1 MEKVL
6 LAIGHRQV
14 EDFIKA
20 KSNGEYAIVGTT
32 VYRGGIIK
40 AIKENKPDVI
50 VLFES
55 LKGNENISD
64 IIYEIRANY
73 KNVRII
79 FGSNKREPGDV
90 LLATIVG
97 YGIYDILYGEKINAN
112 EIIRLIKEKN
122 EFSDVFHLR
131 PKTTVDE
138 KTNQKLYDAPTK
150 VIEKPVIKEIY
161 LDKTN
166 PNESGKEED
175 ESPKETNLK
184 AETEQTMERI
194 AEDESVNLE
203 ETKSEANGDEVIDIE
218 GESVNLEEEVFN
230 LEEVEKKEE
239 NINLEEKVVEEHE
252 MTEEPLP
259 ERNPEFD
266 KKVDEKLQ
274 NINENLKE
282 MKKEKPEKIGFFARL
297 MGAKEN
303 TEKNTEHEVQTI
315 QEPIIEQNPPEPEVE
330 VKPEILPEPKIE
342 VPIPEPKIVT
352 ETIIKETIM
361 PVHMKQKILTF
372 LGSEQG
378 VGNSQIAFNTALHL
392 AKSGFRTMYI
402 DFKET
407 GSTVEYLYQLGTF
420 EKGLD
425 IALRGME
432 NQNYT
437 QVEDSIISM
446 SSIISNTPKN
456 SMMLKN
462 YKQFPDLLDLLFYSE
477 DYVTK
482 KDKEKERINSAC
494 LKDLFMYFIIQKNY
508 DFIILDVPSDLKNEF
523 TKIAMAYSTK
533 IFLTLT
539 QDVSHIG
546 GWLRKLPELT
556 KRINL
561 DKKIYYIIN
570 KYEKAELNQRDIS
583 EWMKVDIPITIP
595 SLNKDFIN
603 ANYIGLPVLLYSK
616 NKELKK
622 AFASIE
628 KIIFE

>member
-6 LAIGHRQV
+6 LAVGHRQV
-14 EDFIKA
+14 EDYINAKA
-20 KSNGEYAIVGTT
+20 KGEYTIVGTT
-32 VYRGGIIK
+32 VYREGVLK

-55 LKGNENISD
+55 LKGNENISE

-112 EIIRLIKEKN
+112 EIIRLIKDKN
-122 EFSDVFHLR
+122 EFTDVFHLR

-138 KTNQKLYDAPTK
+138 KTNKKLYDAPTK
-150 VIEKPVIKEIY
+150 VVERQVIKEIY

-166 PNESGKEED
+166 PPNESEED
-175 ESPKETNLK
+175 NEIDISKEKDFSSEEQVIDNNSNSEEVLEKASEEEIINL
-184 AETEQTMERI
+184 
-194 AEDESVNLE
+194 DEVKSTDGDEIINLE
-203 ETKSEANGDEVIDIE
+203 EKEPFDKGNSLDD
-218 GESVNLEEEVFN
+218 EVFN
-230 LEEVEKKEE
+230 LEEKKEE
-239 NINLEEKVVEEHE
+239 LI
-252 MTEEPLP
+252 EEPVI
-259 ERNPEFD
+259 E
-266 KKVDEKLQ
+266 KKQDLDEKSEEQIKNLT
-274 NINENLKE
+274 ENLKDI
-282 MKKEKPEKIGFFARL
+282 KEDKVEKVGFFARL
-297 MGAKEN
+297 IGTSKDNKKEN
-303 TEKNTEHEVQTI
+303 VVKEVPKIEKVV
-315 QEPIIEQNPPEPEVE
+315 PEPEVS
-330 VKPEILPEPKIE
+330 EPKIPE
-342 VPIPEPKIVT
+342 PVIVPTPQAETIIPEPKIIK
-352 ETIIKETIM
+352 ETVIKETIM

-392 AKSGFRTMYI
+392 ARSGFRTMYI

-407 GSTVEYLYQLGTF
+407 GSTAEYLYQLGTF

-432 NQNYT
+432 NKNYT
-437 QVEDSIISM
+437 QIENSIISM
-446 SSIISNTPKN
+446 SSIISNTPKS

-477 DYVTK
+477 DYVTR
-482 KDKEKERINSAC
+482 KDKERLNSTF

-508 DFIILDVPSDLKNEF
+508 DFIVLDAPSDLKNEF
-523 TKIAMAYSTK
+523 TEISMAYSTK

-546 GWLRKLPELT
+546 GWLRKMPELT

>member
-6 LAIGHRQV
+6 LAVGHRQV
-14 EDFIKA
+14 EDYINAKA
-20 KSNGEYAIVGTT
+20 KGEYTIVGTT
-32 VYRGGIIK
+32 VYREGVLK

-55 LKGNENISD
+55 LKGNENISE

-112 EIIRLIKEKN
+112 EIIRLIKDKN
-122 EFSDVFHLR
+122 EFTDVFHLR

-138 KTNQKLYDAPTK
+138 KTNKKLYDVPTK
-150 VIEKPVIKEIY
+150 VVERPVIKEIY

-166 PNESGKEED
+166 PFDESIEDNKIEASKEKDFSLEEVIDKNSSSEEVVEKISED
-175 ESPKETNLK
+175 EIINL
-184 AETEQTMERI
+184 
-194 AEDESVNLE
+194 DEEKIPDEYEIINLE
-203 ETKSEANGDEVIDIE
+203 ESESFEKGNSLDDEI
-218 GESVNLEEEVFN
+218 FN
-230 LEEVEKKEE
+230 LEEDKKELIEEPVMEKKQ
-239 NINLEEKVVEEHE
+239 NL
-252 MTEEPLP
+252 
-259 ERNPEFD
+259 
-266 KKVDEKLQ
+266 DEKSEEQVKKLT
-274 NINENLKE
+274 ENLKGI
-282 MKKEKPEKIGFFARL
+282 KEDKVEKVGFFARL
-297 MGAKEN
+297 IGTSKDNKKEN
-303 TEKNTEHEVQTI
+303 DVKDVPEVEKIVS
-315 QEPIIEQNPPEPEVE
+315 EPEVS
-330 VKPEILPEPKIE
+330 EPKIPE
-342 VPIPEPKIVT
+342 PVIVPIPQVETIIPEPKIIK
-352 ETIIKETIM
+352 ETVIKETIM

-392 AKSGFRTMYI
+392 ARSGFRTMYI

-407 GSTVEYLYQLGTF
+407 GSTAEYLYQLGTF

-432 NQNYT
+432 NKNYT
-437 QVEDSIISM
+437 QIENSIISM
-446 SSIISNTPKN
+446 SSIISNTPKS

-477 DYVTK
+477 DYVTR
-482 KDKEKERINSAC
+482 KEKERINSTF

-508 DFIILDVPSDLKNEF
+508 DFIVLDAPSDLKNEF
-523 TKIAMAYSTK
+523 TEISMAYSTK

-546 GWLRKLPELT
+546 GWLRKMPELT

>member
-6 LAIGHRQV
+6 LAVGHRQV
-14 EDFIKA
+14 EDYINAKA
-20 KSNGEYAIVGTT
+20 KGVYTIVGTT
-32 VYRGGIIK
+32 VYRGGVLK

-122 EFSDVFHLR
+122 EFTDVFHLR

-138 KTNQKLYDAPTK
+138 KTNKKLYDAPTK
-150 VIEKPVIKEIY
+150 VVERQVIKEIY

-166 PNESGKEED
+166 PLNDSMEDNEIEASKEKDIPSEEQINDKNLNSEGGIEKISED
-175 ESPKETNLK
+175 EIINLDEIKSP
-184 AETEQTMERI
+184 
-194 AEDESVNLE
+194 S
-203 ETKSEANGDEVIDIE
+203 GDEI
-218 GESVNLEEEVFN
+218 
-230 LEEVEKKEE
+230 
-239 NINLEEKVVEEHE
+239 INLEEKEDFGKGNSHE
-252 MTEEPLP
+252 DEIFNLEDEKKELIEEPVR
-259 ERNPEFD
+259 E
-266 KKVDEKLQ
+266 KKQNLDEKSEEQVKKLT
-274 NINENLKE
+274 ENLKDI
-282 MKKEKPEKIGFFARL
+282 KEEKVGKVGFFARL
-297 MGAKEN
+297 MGASKDNKKEN
-303 TEKNTEHEVQTI
+303 VEMDIPEDKKVI
-315 QEPIIEQNPPEPEVE
+315 PEPEVSE
-330 VKPEILPEPKIE
+330 PKTPEPVI
-342 VPIPEPKIVT
+342 VPTPQVEMIIPEPKIIK
-352 ETIIKETIM
+352 ETVIKETIM

-378 VGNSQIAFNTALHL
+378 VGNSQIAFNTALQL
-392 AKSGFRTMYI
+392 ARSGFRTMYI

-407 GSTVEYLYQLGTF
+407 GSTAEYLYQLGTF

-432 NQNYT
+432 NKNYT
-437 QVEDSIISM
+437 QIENSIISM
-446 SSIISNTPKN
+446 SSIISNTPKS

-477 DYVTK
+477 DYVTR
-482 KDKEKERINSAC
+482 KEKEMIHSTF

-508 DFIILDVPSDLKNEF
+508 DFIVLDAPSDLKNEF
-523 TKIAMAYSTK
+523 TEISLAYSTK

-546 GWLRKLPELT
+546 GWLRKMPELT

>member
-6 LAIGHRQV
+6 LAVGHRQV
-14 EDFIKA
+14 EDYINAKA
-20 KSNGEYAIVGTT
+20 KGEYTIVGTT
-32 VYRGGIIK
+32 VYREGVLK

-55 LKGNENISD
+55 LKGNENISE

-112 EIIRLIKEKN
+112 EIIRLIKDKN
-122 EFSDVFHLR
+122 EFTDVFHLR

-138 KTNQKLYDAPTK
+138 KTNKKLYDVPTK
-150 VIEKPVIKEIY
+150 VVERPVIKEIY

-166 PNESGKEED
+166 PFDESIEDNKIEASKEKDFSLEEVIDKNSSSEEVVEKISED
-175 ESPKETNLK
+175 EIINLDEEK
-184 AETEQTMERI
+184 I
-194 AEDESVNLE
+194 PDEDEIINLE
-203 ETKSEANGDEVIDIE
+203 ESESFEKGNSLDDEI
-218 GESVNLEEEVFN
+218 FN
-230 LEEVEKKEE
+230 LEEDKKELIEEPVMEKKQ
-239 NINLEEKVVEEHE
+239 NL
-252 MTEEPLP
+252 
-259 ERNPEFD
+259 
-266 KKVDEKLQ
+266 DEKSEEQVKKLT
-274 NINENLKE
+274 ENLKGI
-282 MKKEKPEKIGFFARL
+282 KEDKVEKVGFFARL
-297 MGAKEN
+297 IGTSKDNKKEN
-303 TEKNTEHEVQTI
+303 DVKDVPEVEKIVS
-315 QEPIIEQNPPEPEVE
+315 EPEVS
-330 VKPEILPEPKIE
+330 EPKIPE
-342 VPIPEPKIVT
+342 PVIVPIPQVETIIPEPKIIK
-352 ETIIKETIM
+352 ETVIKETIM

-392 AKSGFRTMYI
+392 ARSGFRTMYI

-407 GSTVEYLYQLGTF
+407 GSTAEYLYQLGTF

-432 NQNYT
+432 NKNYT
-437 QVEDSIISM
+437 QIENSIISM
-446 SSIISNTPKN
+446 SSIISNTPKS

-477 DYVTK
+477 DYVTR
-482 KDKEKERINSAC
+482 KEKERINSTF

-508 DFIILDVPSDLKNEF
+508 DFIVLDAPSDLKNEF
-523 TKIAMAYSTK
+523 TEISMAYSTK

-546 GWLRKLPELT
+546 GWLRKIPELT

>member
-6 LAIGHRQV
+6 LAVGHRQV
-14 EDFIKA
+14 EDYINAKA
-20 KSNGEYAIVGTT
+20 KGEYTIVGTT
-32 VYRGGIIK
+32 VYRGGVLK

-122 EFSDVFHLR
+122 EFTDVFHLR

-138 KTNQKLYDAPTK
+138 KTNKKLYDAPTK
-150 VIEKPVIKEIY
+150 VVERQVIKEIY

-166 PNESGKEED
+166 PLNDYMEDNEIEASKEKDFPSEEQINDKNLNSKEGIEKISED
-175 ESPKETNLK
+175 EIINLDEVKSP
-184 AETEQTMERI
+184 
-194 AEDESVNLE
+194 
-203 ETKSEANGDEVIDIE
+203 NGDEI
-218 GESVNLEEEVFN
+218 
-230 LEEVEKKEE
+230 
-239 NINLEEKVVEEHE
+239 INLEEKEDLDKGNCHE
-252 MTEEPLP
+252 DEIFNLEDEKKVLIEEPVR
-259 ERNPEFD
+259 E
-266 KKVDEKLQ
+266 KKQNLDEKSEEQVKKLT
-274 NINENLKE
+274 ENLKDI
-282 MKKEKPEKIGFFARL
+282 KEEKVGKVGFFARL
-297 MGAKEN
+297 MGASKDNKKEN
-303 TEKNTEHEVQTI
+303 VEMDIPEDKKVI
-315 QEPIIEQNPPEPEVE
+315 PEPEVSE
-330 VKPEILPEPKIE
+330 PKTPEPVI
-342 VPIPEPKIVT
+342 VPTPQVEMIIPEPKIIK
-352 ETIIKETIM
+352 ETVIKETIM

-378 VGNSQIAFNTALHL
+378 VGNSQIAFNTALQL
-392 AKSGFRTMYI
+392 ARSGFRTMYI

-407 GSTVEYLYQLGTF
+407 GSTAEYLYQLGTF

-432 NQNYT
+432 NKNYT
-437 QVEDSIISM
+437 QIENSIISM
-446 SSIISNTPKN
+446 SSIISNTPKS

-477 DYVTK
+477 DYVTR
-482 KDKEKERINSAC
+482 KEKEMIHSTF

-508 DFIILDVPSDLKNEF
+508 DFIVLDAPSDLKNEF
-523 TKIAMAYSTK
+523 TEISLAYSTK

-546 GWLRKLPELT
+546 GWLRKMPELT